1 MEQAV
6 PDAAALATWG
16 LCDPRAGMAHCARLA
31 ASLGEPG
38 WRDLQRVL
46 ARVLHKAADPDL
58 ALITLTRFLSP
69 EDRQARLE
77 ALLDGRGRGLEQAL
91 ALFSVSRSFG
101 DLLVSHPDSLHLLR
115 PGPRRSPPLADLV
128 NGLLSDARNATDAT
142 AQARVFRRFRLRQL
156 LRVGVNDILRDR
168 SLEDVIRDISR
179 VADASIQAAYQ
190 LAFEKCSARLGTPIT
205 ASGKPARAA
214 VFALGK
220 LGGEELNYSSDLD
233 LLVLHDEEG
242 STQGS
247 RREIDCSEFFSR
259 VTTEMVQL
267 LASPSDAGLGYRIDL
282 RLRPEGHGGPVT
294 RTIDSALAYYDRL
307 GRTWER
313 QALIKLRP
321 VAGDADLG
329 AAFLRGVQPFVYR
342 KYLSFS
348 EINEIKVLKRR
359 IERRAASV
367 GNESSDLKT
376 GPGGIRD
383 IEFVIQFLQL
393 LHGGDEPGLRQR
405 STLVALPALERAGC
419 LTDQEY
425 RVLDDAYRFLRRAE
439 HRLQLLFD
447 LQTHRLPDDADG
459 RERLARRMGFEP
471 AIDRSATEAFLG
483 ELEARSR
490 PTRLIL
496 EHLLHQSI
504 TDPDELAEPETDLIL
519 DPSVEPET
527 VHEVLSRHGFTNTAR
542 AHASLLA
549 LATEPVPFLSTR
561 RCRLFL
567 ASIAPALLG
576 ALKKA
581 PDPDQALANLERVTA
596 SLGARTEL
604 WELFRVHPPSLRLV
618 VDLCARSQF
627 LTDLLISNPGMA
639 DELLDSLV
647 LDRPPERM
655 ELETELAGLL
665 RGAEDPQPILK
676 SFLDKE
682 LLRVGVRDLLNRDDV
697 HRTGEALTD
706 LAEVTLGGIAHVA
719 QATQLARSGP
729 LYLMGEQNNEKIC
742 RWVLLGL
749 GRLGSR
755 EMSYHSD
762 LDIILIY
769 EGPAR
774 PAWDRDGSGQADSH
788 QHFTELAQSMI
799 RRANP
804 PANFGRL
811 YQVDMRLRPDGRS
824 GALVASL
831 PEFLRHHAANTIDR
845 LWEKLALVRAR
856 PIAGDLVF
864 GMEVMAALD
873 SQRKS
878 QPWLEEGT
886 QEVLAMRLRLEAS
899 RPLGDLKR
907 GPGGLTDIEFLAQ
920 TMQLKHANRLIGPI
934 EPGTRKALILL
945 AASDLLP
952 RAVTDEL
959 GHAHEFLSRCLA
971 RLRLAHNRQIDELP
985 ASDQESIR
993 LADEIRKRVRQ
1004 MFTAWIDA

>member
-1 MEQAV
+1 MDHAV
-6 PDAAALATWG
+6 PDAATLATWG
-16 LCDPRAGMAHCARLA
+16 LLDPRAGLGNCSRLVTA
-31 ASLGEPG
+31 LGEPG
-38 WRDLQRVL
+38 WHDLQRVL
-46 ARVLHKAADPDL
+46 ARILPKAADPDL
-58 ALITLTRFLSP
+58 ALTTLVRFLGP
-69 EDRQARLE
+69 EDRQSRLE
-77 ALLDGRGRGLEQAL
+77 TLLDGRGRGLEQAL

-101 DLLVSHPDSLHLLR
+101 DLLISHPDSLHLLR
-115 PGPRRSPPLADLV
+115 PGARRSPPLADLV
-128 NGLLSDARNATDAT
+128 TSLVADARLAGDAT

-156 LRVGVNDILRDR
+156 LRIGVNDILRDR

-190 LAFEKCSARLGTPIT
+190 LAFERCSTRLGTPMV

-214 VFALGK
+214 IFALGK

-242 STQGS
+242 STHGS

-294 RTIDSALAYYDRL
+294 RTIDSAMAYYDRL

-329 AAFLRGVQPFVYR
+329 AAFVRGIQSFVYR

-359 IERRAASV
+359 IERRATGI
-367 GNESSDLKT
+367 GNEATDLKT

-459 RERLARRMGFEP
+459 RERLARRLGFEP
-471 AIDRSATEAFLG
+471 TAQRTATDGFLE

-496 EHLLHQSI
+496 EHLLHQSF
-504 TDPDELAEPETDLIL
+504 TEPDEQAEPETDLIL
-519 DPSVEPET
+519 DPSMEPET
-527 VHEVLSRHGFTNTAR
+527 VHEVLSRHGFANTAR
-542 AHASLLA
+542 AHTSLLA
-549 LATEPVPFLSTR
+549 LAMEPVPFLSTR

-581 PDPDQALANLERVTA
+581 PDPDKALANLERVTA

-647 LDRPPERM
+647 LDRPPERL
-655 ELETELAGLL
+655 ELEAELAGLL

-682 LLRVGVRDLLNRDDV
+682 LLRVGVRDLLGRDDV
-697 HRTGEALTD
+697 QRTGESLTN
-706 LAEVTLGGIAHVA
+706 LAEVTLGGIAHVV

-729 LYLMGEQNNEKIC
+729 LYLLGEPHPGAVC

-788 QHFTELAQSMI
+788 QHFTELAQAMI
-799 RRANP
+799 RRANSS
-804 PANFGRL
+804 ANFGRL

-831 PEFLRHHAANTIDR
+831 PEFLKHHAANTIDR

-856 PIAGDLVF
+856 PVAGDMAF
-864 GMEVMAALD
+864 GLETMEAINA
-873 SQRKS
+873 QRKS
-878 QPWLEEGT
+878 QHWLEDGT
-886 QEVLAMRLRLEAS
+886 QEIVNMRHRLEAS
-899 RPLGDLKR
+899 RPQGDLKR
-907 GPGGLTDIEFLAQ
+907 GPGGLADIEFLAQ
-920 TMQLKHANRLIGPI
+920 TLQLKHINQLTGPI
-934 EPGTRKALILL
+934 EPGTRKALELL
-945 AASDLLP
+945 ATSALLP
-952 RAVTDEL
+952 RAVMDEL
-959 GHAHEFLSRCLA
+959 VQAHEFLSLTLS
-971 RLRLAHNRQIDELP
+971 RLRLAHNRPIDEL
-985 ASDQESIR
+985 AQADTDAIQQ
-993 LADEIRKRVRQ
+993 ADEIRKRVRL
-1004 MFTAWIDA
+1004 MFNAWIDA